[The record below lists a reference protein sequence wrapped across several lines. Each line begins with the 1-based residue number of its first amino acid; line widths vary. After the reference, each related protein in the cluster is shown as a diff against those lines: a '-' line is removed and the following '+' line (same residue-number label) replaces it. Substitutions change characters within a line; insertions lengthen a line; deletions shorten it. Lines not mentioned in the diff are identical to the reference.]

1 MTRMIVGVVAAWS
14 LLTAAPA
21 AARQADEQTWSM
33 SGEIGVVSDYQ
44 YRGYSLSDSDWA
56 VQGGLTVSAPNGFY
70 AGVWASEIAEY
81 GIGSDGDG
89 AGIEIDLSV
98 GRTFSAVGWDWDV
111 ALLHYGYPDGSD
123 VDYFEI
129 PLSASRTSGAFTGT
143 LGLSYAPTQAN
154 LGDEDNL
161 YFSVGGTYAPEHWPI
176 GVSAQIGHEDGAFA
190 DGKLDWQL
198 GLAKTIGPVTVS
210 LQYSDSDG
218 PGSEAS
224 TVAGLSLGF

>member
-1 MTRMIVGVVAAWS
+1 MNRAVVIVAAGW
-14 LLTAAPA
+14 LLLGAQTA
-21 AARQADEQTWSM
+21 AARQADDDGWSL
-33 SGEIGVVSDYQ
+33 SGEVGVVSDYQ
-44 YRGYSLSDSDWA
+44 YRGYSLSGSDPA
-56 VQGGLTVSAPNGFY
+56 VQAGLTVSGPKGFY

-81 GIGSDGDG
+81 GVGADGDG
-89 AGIEIDLSV
+89 AEIEVDLSI
-98 GRTFSAVGWDWDV
+98 GRAFTAGGWDWDV
-111 ALLHYGYPDGSD
+111 ALLRYGYPDGSG
-123 VDYFEI
+123 VDYFEV
-129 PLSASRTSGAFTGT
+129 PLSAARTVGALTGT
-143 LGLSYAPTQAN
+143 LGVSYAPTQAN

-161 YFSVGGTYAPEHWPI
+161 YFSIGAAYAPEHWP
-176 GVSAQIGHEDGAFA
+176 VSVNAQIGHEDGAFA